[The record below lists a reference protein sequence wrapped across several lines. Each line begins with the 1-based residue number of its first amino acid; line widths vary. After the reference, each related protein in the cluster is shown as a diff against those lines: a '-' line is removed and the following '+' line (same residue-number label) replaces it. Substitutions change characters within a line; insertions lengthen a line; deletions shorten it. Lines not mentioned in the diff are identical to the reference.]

1 MRTKKYALQ
10 GSYAG
15 EKRGE
20 EPLYFALFNK
30 DAIQIMTLYEVKEGR
45 E

>member
-10 GSYAG
+10 GTYPC

-20 EPLYFALFNK
+20 EHVYFALFKK